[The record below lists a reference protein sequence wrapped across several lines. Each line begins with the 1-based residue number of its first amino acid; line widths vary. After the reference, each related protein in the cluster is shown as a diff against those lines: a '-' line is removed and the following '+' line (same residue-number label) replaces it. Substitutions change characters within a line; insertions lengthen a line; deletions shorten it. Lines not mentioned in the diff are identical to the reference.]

1 MRLCAHFAAKHPR
14 TIRNQAHL
22 PPYHPFI
29 SINTSRYGTL
39 TADPAGLMNK
49 YSNQFIAA
57 LQGKQS
63 CIKYGVQKHYPASS
77 PTVMGVCPITFKR
90 RGG

>member
-57 LQGKQS
+57 LQGAHRLTALSVSIASCFLVKYMQS
-63 CIKYGVQKHYPASS
+63 QS
-77 PTVMGVCPITFKR
+77 
-90 RGG
+90 